1 MITHADAPHE
11 LAPDTIAATQ
21 ALELLFKE
29 ARARQRRRR
38 LRWLSFALAAVVA
51 TGVLVGVTH
60 RAGGSPPRG
69 SSGEASLAVTTS
81 AKVLTCTG
89 AKVVRPVNYIVTCAD
104 AGIQLTKTT
113 WSTWNAS
120 EAIGTTDFA
129 MNFCKPY
136 CAASPFTYFPNSP
149 VHFSA
154 PLSTKNG
161 RLFSVL
167 TVRYEYKGASH
178 LFRFSFQGQPSFAK

>member
-1 MITHADAPHE
+1 MSIRTDVPQE
-11 LAPDTIAATQ
+11 LAPDSSETSQ
-21 ALELLFKE
+21 MLELLFRE

-51 TGVLVGVTH
+51 IGVLVGVTH

-69 SSGEASLAVTTS
+69 SSRDAPLAVRTS

-89 AKVVRPVNYIVTCAD
+89 AKVVRPVNYIVSCAD
-104 AGIQLTKTT
+104 GGIQLTKTT

-120 EAIGTTDFA
+120 QAVGTTDFA

-136 CAASPFTYFPNSP
+136 CAASPITYFPNSP

-161 RLFSVL
+161 RLFSLL

-178 LFRFSFQGQPSFAK
+178 VFRFSFKGDPSFAK